1 MPLLHYLTRLSL
13 WYSGRVLILCPASMR
28 NIAAVVFYYV
38 EKKRLTIEQACAILA
53 GIVVFGVCCEGVDR
67 RVVILMFSF
76 HPGA

>member
-1 MPLLHYLTRLSL
+1 
-13 WYSGRVLILCPASMR
+13 MR